1 MCNKPM
7 DSRTIVALLVA
18 YLNKQKQLTMNSK
31 CIVEPF
37 KTSASTINQIKD
49 ALSAIESH
57 SLAPVIS
64 KSRTSRY

>member
-7 DSRTIVALLVA
+7 DKRTVA
-18 YLNKQKQLTMNSK
+18 YLNRQQQLTMNSK
-31 CIVEPF
+31 CIIEPF

-49 ALSAIESH
+49 ALLAIESPFK
-57 SLAPVIS
+57 APVIS

>member
-7 DSRTIVALLVA
+7 DQRTVA
-18 YLNKQKQLTMNSK
+18 YLNRQQQLTMNSK
-31 CIVEPF
+31 AIIEPF

-57 SLAPVIS
+57 SSAPVIS

>member
-7 DSRTIVALLVA
+7 DSRTVA
-18 YLNKQKQLTMNSK
+18 YLNRQQQLTMNSK
-31 CIVEPF
+31 AIIEPF

-49 ALSAIESH
+49 ALSAIESP
-57 SLAPVIS
+57 SLAPDRSNIS

>member
-1 MCNKPM
+1 MCNKPCNKPM
-7 DSRTIVALLVA
+7 DKRTVA
-18 YLNKQKQLTMNSK
+18 YLNRQQQLTMNSK
-31 CIVEPF
+31 AIIEPF

-57 SLAPVIS
+57 SSAPVIS

>member
-7 DSRTIVALLVA
+7 DKRTVA
-18 YLNKQKQLTMNSK
+18 YLNRQQQLTMNSK
-31 CIVEPF
+31 AIIEPF

-49 ALSAIESH
+49 ALSAIESPFKSKA

>member
-1 MCNKPM
+1 MCRKPM
-7 DSRTIVALLVA
+7 DSRTVA
-18 YLNKQKQLTMNSK
+18 YLNRQQQLTMNSK
-31 CIVEPF
+31 CIIEREAYPF

-49 ALSAIESH
+49 ALSAIESP

>member
-7 DSRTIVALLVA
+7 DSRTVA
-18 YLNKQKQLTMNSK
+18 YLKKQQQLTMNSK
-31 CIVEPF
+31 VIIEKF

-49 ALSAIESH
+49 ALSAIESP

-64 KSRTSRY
+64 KTRTSKY

>member
-7 DSRTIVALLVA
+7 DQRTVA
-18 YLNKQKQLTMNSK
+18 YLNRQQQLTMNSK
-31 CIVEPF
+31 AIIEPF

-49 ALSAIESH
+49 VLSVIESP
-57 SLAPVIS
+57 SLAPVLR

>member
-7 DSRTIVALLVA
+7 DKRTVA
-18 YLNKQKQLTMNSK
+18 YLNRQQQLTMNSK
-31 CIVEPF
+31 AIIEREAYPF

-49 ALSAIESH
+49 ALSAIESPFK
-57 SLAPVIS
+57 APVIS

>member
-7 DSRTIVALLVA
+7 DQRTVA
-18 YLNKQKQLTMNSK
+18 YLNKQQQLTMNSK

-37 KTSASTINQIKD
+37 KTSVSTINQIKD

>member
-7 DSRTIVALLVA
+7 NQRTVA
-18 YLNKQKQLTMNSK
+18 YLNRQQQLTMNSK

-49 ALSAIESH
+49 ALSAIECDSK
-57 SLAPVIS
+57 APVIS
-64 KSRTSRY
+64 KTRTSRY

>member
-7 DSRTIVALLVA
+7 DSRTVA
-18 YLNKQKQLTMNSK
+18 YLKKQQQLTMNSK
-31 CIVEPF
+31 AIIEPF

-49 ALSAIESH
+49 VLLAIESP
-57 SLAPVIS
+57 SKAPVIS

>member
-7 DSRTIVALLVA
+7 DSRTVA
-18 YLNKQKQLTMNSK
+18 YLNKQQQLTMNSK
-31 CIVEPF
+31 CIIEPF

-49 ALSAIESH
+49 ALSAISAIESH
-57 SLAPVIS
+57 SKAPVIS

>member
-7 DSRTIVALLVA
+7 DSRTVA
-18 YLNKQKQLTMNSK
+18 YLKKQQQLTMNSK
-31 CIVEPF
+31 CIVEREAYPF

-57 SLAPVIS
+57 SLAPVMN

>member
-7 DSRTIVALLVA
+7 DSRTVA
-18 YLNKQKQLTMNSK
+18 YLNKQQQLTMNSK

-37 KTSASTINQIKD
+37 KTSTINQIKD
-49 ALSAIESH
+49 ALSAIESP
-57 SLAPVIS
+57 SSAPVLS

>member
-1 MCNKPM
+1 MCRKPM
-7 DSRTIVALLVA
+7 DQRTVA
-18 YLNKQKQLTMNSK
+18 YLNRQQQLTMNSK
-31 CIVEPF
+31 CIIEREAYPF

-49 ALSAIESH
+49 ALSAIESP

>member
-7 DSRTIVALLVA
+7 DSRTVA
-18 YLNKQKQLTMNSK
+18 YLKKQQQLTMNSK
-31 CIVEPF
+31 AIIEREAYPF

-49 ALSAIESH
+49 ALSAIESP
-57 SLAPVIS
+57 SLAPVIG